1 MFFKAFK
8 TFHTSVIFFFLMTFR
23 SYENL
28 NNGIVTLTD

>member
-8 TFHTSVIFFFLMTFR
+8 TFHTSVIFFLMTFR